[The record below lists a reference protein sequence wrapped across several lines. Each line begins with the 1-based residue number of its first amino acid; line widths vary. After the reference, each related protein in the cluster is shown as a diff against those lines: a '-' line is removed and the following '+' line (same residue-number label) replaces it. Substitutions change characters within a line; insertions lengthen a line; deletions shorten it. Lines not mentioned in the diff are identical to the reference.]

1 MQSRNNGRSI
11 RLFLGGRRGG
21 DICNVIFLYVHL
33 FGEGGGSCMKNV
45 CVHYVKTSPILKY
58 HLLPPPLSLPHREG
72 GNTPPRT
79 NFLPKL
85 EMKNL

>member
-1 MQSRNNGRSI
+1 
-11 RLFLGGRRGG
+11 
-21 DICNVIFLYVHL
+21 
-33 FGEGGGSCMKNV
+33 MKNV

-72 GNTPPRT
+72 GNTPPRP

-85 EMKNL
+85 GVKNL